1 MLRTPDFF
9 PILVIFVVAFVILVV
24 FGVRPM
30 QPWIFISSSSSS
42 SSTTTTTAAT
52 TTKASKAFA
61 AETTTVATTS
71 GAGAVSVGRVSRSP
85 VFASSSTPPSVLLIT
100 PRVALA

>member
-30 QPWIFISSSSSS
+30 QPWIFISSSSS